1 MTEYQTTERQ
11 RFARAYLSSSG
22 EEPSESE
29 VAELVESAERYSLAN
44 HLFWG
49 LWGLISAYVNKIEF
63 DYKEYA
69 RQRFQQYWLKKPII
83 LGISDAPLVS
93 EDDETGTS
101 ICTLDNPRFPTR
113 LT

>member
-83 LGISDAPLVS
+83 LGISEAPLVT
-93 EDDETGTS
+93 EDDETG
-101 ICTLDNPRFPTR
+101 L
-113 LT
+113 